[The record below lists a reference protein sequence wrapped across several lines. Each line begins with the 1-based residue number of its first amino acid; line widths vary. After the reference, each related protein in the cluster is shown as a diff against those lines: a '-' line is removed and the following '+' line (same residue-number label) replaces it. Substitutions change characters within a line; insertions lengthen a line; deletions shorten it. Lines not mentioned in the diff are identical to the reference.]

1 MLTKRAVTRLIATA
15 MVAGAIVAGIAA
27 ATPTPYS
34 STTVQT
40 VTQTASVSPNTYF
53 DI

>member
-15 MVAGAIVAGIAA
+15 MDAGAIVAGVA
-27 ATPTPYS
+27 ATTPTYY

-40 VTQTASVSPNTYF
+40 VTLRTSISQKTVH

>member
-15 MVAGAIVAGIAA
+15 MAAGAIVAGIAA
-27 ATPTPYS
+27 ATPTPHY

-40 VTQTASVSPNTYF
+40 VTGSASVSPNTYH

>member
-1 MLTKRAVTRLIATA
+1 MLTKRAATRLIATA
-15 MVAGAIVAGIAA
+15 MDAGEIVAGVA
-27 ATPTPYS
+27 ATTPTHY

-40 VTQTASVSPNTYF
+40 VSLRTSTSQRTHH

>member
-15 MVAGAIVAGIAA
+15 MDAGAIVAGVEA
-27 ATPTPYS
+27 ATPTYY

-40 VTQTASVSPNTYF
+40 VTLRTSISQKTVH